1 MHYKMR
7 EAANRGGLQ
16 IIPFGA
22 LRQFAPPSRDFFI
35 GQPNGR
41 IGRFLR

>member
-7 EAANRGGLQ
+7 EAANRAAYHL
-16 IIPFGA
+16 FRSA
-22 LRQFAPPSRDFFI
+22 RSVHFAPPSRDFFV